1 MQTSPHGSCGRFHLQ
16 DGRKLV
22 FYPVRQSGLRRR
34 TGEVIALAFVLI
46 AAVLAATL
54 LAASRAP
61 RHPARADARSAL
73 IR

>member
-22 FYPVRQSGLRRR
+22 FYPLPQSGLRRR
-34 TGEVIALAFVLI
+34 TGEAIALAFVLI
-46 AAVLAATL
+46 VAALAATL

-61 RHPARADARSAL
+61 RHAARGDARSAVV
-73 IR
+73 R

>member
-1 MQTSPHGSCGRFHLQ
+1 MQSSPHGSCGKFHLE

-34 TGEVIALAFVLI
+34 TGEVIAVAFVLI
-46 AAVLAATL
+46 AAALAATL

-61 RHPARADARSAL
+61 KHSGRGDTRTASVR
-73 IR
+73 